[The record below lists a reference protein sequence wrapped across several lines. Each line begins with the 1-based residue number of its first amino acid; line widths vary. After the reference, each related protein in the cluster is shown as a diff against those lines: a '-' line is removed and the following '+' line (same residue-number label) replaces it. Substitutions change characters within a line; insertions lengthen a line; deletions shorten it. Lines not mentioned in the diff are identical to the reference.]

1 MKPENLRRRGC
12 LLLGSIV
19 ILQAMVLVSLPA
31 STGSDPDVVD
41 NLDGTKTA
49 TWGFDDPLN
58 YTHSGVSVNGDVVE
72 LEQVNVSFSDATE
85 ADFLLAEGMENISV
99 DSGGWIELS
108 GNSGD
113 LISVGN
119 FSSGGGW
126 NYGTTPDIT
135 TDVNL
140 TAENAFLKH
149 SSGEVDVPLDSMD
162 DVFATGWGITGSG
175 GAIVGYDQENVI
187 HFEGAG
193 CINVSYDQFLPANPT
208 RWGGVSRSLVGG
220 QDWSAYNR
228 LVLQGQTNFTG
239 LSLLLYVNISDGA
252 VEQNLPAHQMTAG
265 WKAYSFSLETY
276 LGDLSSIQEV
286 RVLVTNV
293 TDPVLFYVD
302 DIRLTY
308 YKSFDQTAY
317 INQTFVKPDPTSG
330 QPYSVVL
337 TFDYLVENVQGVSL
351 FNATVR
357 VSNATSDFI
366 WNKTFVSTQQWT
378 SMYFDLS
385 SYMMAADT
393 YQISLSL
400 HLIVD
405 TSAVCQADLRFD
417 NVSIVWPDYN
427 DGWLASQVFDA
438 SFNTIWENISWVE
451 GPQDPACNVSV
462 RTRTGDTYPPNGSW
476 SPWSLQLTNS
486 SGESIQSPSARYI
499 QYNISLTT
507 MNASLTPIVDS
518 VTISGWQYSATG
530 FVRTMDF
537 TPAEPLVGW
546 REFNASHAIPPAC
559 DITYWYWDD
568 IASNWIST
576 TPGASLSALTAQNI
590 TIRANLMTTDTTVT
604 PQLYNMS
611 LDYEFLGALDH
622 IVIDPT
628 FWDGTAEDVHDFNA
642 TAYDAY
648 GHVLSMTFTWSTTDP
663 NGTIDSSGFY
673 APHDAGSWT
682 ITASAGGLWA
692 NATVNIAPAGIDR
705 LEMTPASW
713 AGTTDES
720 VDFDCRGN
728 DSKNNEVVITPT
740 WSTTDPLGIVGVT
753 GTYYPGSA
761 NASGSVWTVYCND
774 TISSMSAS
782 VPVTVTPGSLHTVR
796 VSPWSLG
803 TITTDDN
810 ITLYCY
816 GYDFFGN
823 FIGPADANWSLS
835 GNFGTISPE
844 RRSYAIF
851 DPVLA
856 GSVGNIT
863 ARHDDNLSATTDD
876 FLIIAGAL
884 ATLDV
889 IPDAVDLKVGQKQVF
904 LAVGYDADGNEVDI
918 APTQVVWTSNV
929 GSVTQNELKAQ
940 TISDSGW
947 MNATMSGVSAA
958 ASVRVRALAPPI
970 WDVLFFPWSAFIIIV
985 VLAVLVFAWRS
996 IREMYAVE
1004 DMFVVGNEGRLIVH
1018 RTRRL
1023 HADRDEDILAGMLTA
1038 IQEFIR
1044 DSFRED
1050 DELRRFEFGEKN
1062 IVIAKGSH
1070 IYAAAFFAGKVP
1082 KWTDSTL
1089 QAFVSDFETR
1099 YEFDKKKW
1107 SGDVTALED
1116 LDEMMALIVGVK
1128 EYKEGDWERK
1138 LK

>member
-1 MKPENLRRRGC
+1 MKPESLRRRSC
-12 LLLGSIV
+12 LLLVSV
-19 ILQAMVLVSLPA
+19 VVLQAAFLMGLPA
-31 STGSDPDVVD
+31 SSGSDPDVVD

-49 TWGFDDPLN
+49 TWDLDDPLN
-58 YTHSGVSVNGDVVE
+58 YSHSGVSVSGGVAE
-72 LEQVNVSFSDATE
+72 LERVNVSFTDTTEGDFLDAE
-85 ADFLLAEGMENISV
+85 ADHNISI
-99 DSGGWIELS
+99 DGGNFIELS

-113 LISVGN
+113 LISVGD
-119 FSSGGGW
+119 FSSSGPW
-126 NYGTTPDIT
+126 SDGTTPDIT
-135 TDVNL
+135 TGWNG

-149 SSGEVDVPLDSMD
+149 SSGEVDVQFDSMD
-162 DVFATGWGITGSG
+162 DIAGTGWSG
-175 GAIVGYDQENVI
+175 TVSP
-187 HFEGAG
+187 GAG
-193 CINVSYDQFLPANPT
+193 VTPNQETTIVIEGPGSLNVSYVPNGDPT
-208 RWGGVSRSLVGG
+208 RWGGVERGTGG
-220 QDWSAYNR
+220 NPDWSAYNR
-228 LVLQGQTNFTG
+228 VVFRGNTTYTG
-239 LSLLLYVNISDGA
+239 SDLLIFVNLSDG
-252 VEQNLPAHQMTAG
+252 VEQSLSALQMFPG
-265 WKAYSFSLETY
+265 WRYYSFSLLEFT
-276 LGDLSSIQEV
+276 GDLSSIATI
-286 RVLVTNV
+286 RVLATNV
-293 TDPVLFYVD
+293 TVPVLFYVD
-302 DIRLTY
+302 DIRLTFH
-308 YKSFDQTAY
+308 KSFGQTAY

-330 QPYSVVL
+330 QPHGVVL
-337 TFDYLVENVQGVSL
+337 TFDYLVETVQGASL
-351 FNATVR
+351 YNATVR
-357 VSNATSDFI
+357 VNNSGSDFT

-405 TSAVCQADLRFD
+405 TSAACQADLRFD
-417 NVSIVWPDYN
+417 NVSIIWPDYN

-438 SFNTIWENISWVE
+438 SFNTTWENISWVE
-451 GPQDPACNVSV
+451 GTQDPAYNVSV

-476 SPWSLQLTNS
+476 SPWSLPLTNS
-486 SGESIQSPSARYI
+486 SGEPIQDPSAKYI

-507 MNASLTPIVDS
+507 TNASLTPFVNS
-518 VTISGWQYSATG
+518 VTISGWQYSPTG

-628 FWDGTAEDVHDFNA
+628 FWSGTAEDVHDFDA

-648 GHVLSMTFTWSTTDP
+648 GHVLSMTFTWTTTDVNGSVDP
-663 NGTIDSSGFY
+663 NGMY
-673 APHDAGSWT
+673 VPHDAGSWI

-692 NATVNIAPAGIDR
+692 NATVDIAPALINS
-705 LEMTPASW
+705 LEITPASW

-720 VDFDCRGN
+720 VDFDCRGYDN
-728 DSKNNEVVITPT
+728 KSNEVVITPV
-740 WSTTDPLGIVGVT
+740 WNTTDPLGIVGVT
-753 GTYYPGSA
+753 GIYYPGSA
-761 NASGSVWTVYCND
+761 NTSGSVWTVYCND
-774 TISSMSAS
+774 TNSSMSAS
-782 VPVTVTPGSLHTVR
+782 VQVTVTPGALRIVR
-796 VSPWSLG
+796 VFPWSLG

-816 GYDFFGN
+816 GYDFFDN
-823 FIGPADANWSLS
+823 FIGPVNANWSLS

-844 RRSYAIF
+844 RRNYAVF
-851 DPVLA
+851 DPILA
-856 GSVGNIT
+856 VSVGNIT
-863 ARHDDNLSATTDD
+863 ARHDDNLSAVTDD
-876 FLIIAGAL
+876 FLIVPGAL
-884 ATLDV
+884 ATLEV
-889 IPDAVDLKVGQKQVF
+889 IPDTVDLKVGQKQVF
-904 LAVGYDADGNEVDI
+904 LAVGYDGDGNEVEI
-918 APTQVVWTSNV
+918 APIQVVWTSNV

-947 MNATMSGVSAA
+947 MNATVSGVTAS

-970 WDVLFFPWSAFIIIV
+970 WDVLFFPWSAFILIV
-985 VLAVLVFAWRS
+985 VLAVLIFAWRS

-1004 DMFVVGNEGRLIVH
+1004 DMFIVGNEGRLIAH

-1050 DELRRFEFGEKN
+1050 DQLRTFEFGEKK
-1062 IVIAKGSH
+1062 ILIAKGSH
-1070 IYAAAFFAGKVP
+1070 IYAAAFFAGNP
-1082 KWTDSTL
+1082 PRWAESTMA
-1089 QAFVSDFETR
+1089 AFVTDFETR
-1099 YEFDKKKW
+1099 YGFHEKKW
-1107 SGDVTALED
+1107 SGDVTSLED

-1128 EYKEGDWERK
+1128 KYKEGDWERK

>member
-1 MKPENLRRRGC
+1 M
-12 LLLGSIV
+12 S
-19 ILQAMVLVSLPA
+19 S
-31 STGSDPDVVD
+31 GSDPDVVD

-49 TWGFDDPLN
+49 TWELEDPAN
-58 YTHSGVSVNGDVVE
+58 FTYAGVSVSGGAAALKRVNMSFNDTTEGDF
-72 LEQVNVSFSDATE
+72 LNAE
-85 ADFLLAEGMENISV
+85 ADHNISV
-99 DSGGWIELS
+99 DAGNFIELS

-119 FSSGGGW
+119 FSSGGPW

-135 TDVNL
+135 TGWNG
-140 TAENAFLKH
+140 TTENAFLNH
-149 SSGEVDVPLDSMD
+149 SSAEIDSQFDSMNNIL
-162 DVFATGWGITGSG
+162 ATGWEGIGIPGASRFQDDINYTEPTGSMK
-175 GAIVGYDQENVI
+175 VSFNP
-187 HFEGAG
+187 AG
-193 CINVSYDQFLPANPT
+193 NPSN
-208 RWGGVSRSLVGG
+208 WGGGKRTLGGG
-220 QDWSAYNR
+220 QDWSMYNT
-228 LVLQGQTNFTG
+228 LALQGNTTFGGSG
-239 LSLLLYVNISDGA
+239 LTLYLNLSDGIID
-252 VEQNLPAHQMTAG
+252 QSLPGQEMTGG
-265 WKAYSFSLETY
+265 WRVYRFQLQDFT
-276 LGDLSSIQEV
+276 GDLSSITDV

-293 TDPVLFYVD
+293 TVPVFFYVD
-302 DIRLTY
+302 DIHLTFH
-308 YKSFDQTAY
+308 KSFEQTAC

-330 QPYSVVL
+330 QPHGVVL

-351 FNATVR
+351 YNATVR
-357 VSNATSDFI
+357 VNNSGSDFT

-405 TSAVCQADLRFD
+405 TPAACQTDLRFD
-417 NVSIVWPDYN
+417 NVSIIWPDHN
-427 DGWLASQVFDA
+427 DGWLASQFFDA

-451 GPQDPACNVSV
+451 GPQDPAYNVSV
-462 RTRTGDTYPPNGSW
+462 RTRTGDILPPDGSW
-476 SPWSLQLTNS
+476 SPWSLPLTNS
-486 SGESIQSPSARYI
+486 SGESIQSPSAKYI

-507 MNASLTPIVDS
+507 TNASLTPVVDS
-518 VTISGWQYSATG
+518 VTIAGWQYSSTG

-546 REFNASHAIPPAC
+546 REFNASHAIPPTC

-590 TIRANLMTTDTTVT
+590 TLKANLMTTDTTVT
-604 PQLYNMS
+604 PQLFNMS

-622 IVIDPT
+622 IVIDPI
-628 FWDGTAEDVHDFNA
+628 FWSGTAEDFHDFDA

-648 GHVLSMTFTWSTTDP
+648 GHVLSMTFTWTTTDLNGSVDP
-663 NGTIDSSGFY
+663 NGLY
-673 APHDAGSWT
+673 VPHDAGTWT
-682 ITASAGGLWA
+682 VTASAGGLWA
-692 NATVNIAPAGIDR
+692 NATVNIADAGISR
-705 LEMTPASW
+705 LEITPASW

-720 VDFDCRGN
+720 VDFDCEGF
-728 DSKNNEVVITPT
+728 DSKNNSVVITPA
-740 WSTTDPLGIVGVT
+740 WNTTDPLGIVGVT

-761 NASGSVWTVYCND
+761 NASGSIWTVYCND
-774 TISSMSAS
+774 TSSAMNAS
-782 VPVTVTPGSLHTVR
+782 VQVTVTPGALHTVR

-823 FIGPADANWSLS
+823 FIGPTDANWSLS
-835 GNFGTISPE
+835 GNFGSISPE
-844 RRSYAIF
+844 RRDYAVF

-884 ATLDV
+884 VTLEV
-889 IPDAVDLKVGQKQVF
+889 IPDTVDLKVGQKQVF

-918 APTQVVWTSNV
+918 APTQVIWTSNV

-940 TISDSGW
+940 TISDGGW
-947 MNATMSGVSAA
+947 MNATMSGVSAS

-985 VLAVLVFAWRS
+985 VLAVLIFVWRN

-1004 DMFVVGNEGRLIVH
+1004 DMFVVGNEGRLIAH

-1099 YEFDKKKW
+1099 YGFHEKKW

-1128 EYKEGDWERK
+1128 KYKEGDWERK

>member
-12 LLLGSIV
+12 LLLVSV
-19 ILQAMVLVSLPA
+19 VVLQAAFLVGLPV
-31 STGSDPDVVD
+31 SSGSDPAVRD
-41 NLDGTKTA
+41 NLDGTKSVLWELDEPANFTYA
-49 TWGFDDPLN
+49 
-58 YTHSGVSVNGDVVE
+58 GVSVSGGAAE
-72 LEQVNVSFSDATE
+72 LERVNVSFTDETEGDFLSAE
-85 ADFLLAEGMENISV
+85 ADHNISI
-99 DSGGWIELS
+99 DAGNFIDLS

-113 LISVGN
+113 LISVGD
-119 FSSGGGW
+119 FSSSGAW
-126 NYGTTPDIT
+126 SYGTTPDIT
-135 TDVNL
+135 TGWNG
-140 TAENAFLKH
+140 TTENAFLKH
-149 SSGEVDVPLDSMD
+149 SSGEVDVQFDSMD
-162 DVFATGWGITGSG
+162 DIAGTGWFSMSSPGSTAG
-175 GAIVGYDQENVI
+175 VIQETVI
-187 HFEGAG
+187 KVQGLG
-193 CINVSYDQFLPANPT
+193 SMNVSFNPFGDPT
-208 RWGGVSRSLVGG
+208 NWGGGRQTLVGG
-220 QDWSAYNR
+220 QDWTPYNR
-228 LVLQGQTNFTG
+228 IELQAATSFSG
-239 LSLLLYVNISDGA
+239 LGLQLYMNLSDG
-252 VEQNLPAHQMTAG
+252 VIEEDLPSAELTAS
-265 WKAYSFSLETY
+265 WSSCSFSLASFS
-276 LGDLSSIQEV
+276 GDVSSIQEV
-286 RVLVTNV
+286 KLLVTNV
-293 TDPVLFYVD
+293 SVPVLVYVD
-302 DIRLTY
+302 DVRLIHH
-308 YKSFDQTAY
+308 KSFNQISS

-330 QPYSVVL
+330 EPHGVVL

-351 FNATVR
+351 YNAAVR
-357 VSNATSDFI
+357 VNNSGSDFT
-366 WNKTFVSTQQWT
+366 WNKTFVSTQQWA

-405 TSAVCQADLRFD
+405 TSAACQANLRFD
-417 NVSIVWPDYN
+417 NVSIIWPDYN

-438 SFNTIWENISWVE
+438 FYNTIWVNISWVE
-451 GPQDPACNVSV
+451 GPQDPAYDVSV
-462 RTRTGDTYPPNGSW
+462 RTRTGNIHPPDGSW
-476 SPWSLQLTNS
+476 SPWSPQLTNS
-486 SGESIQSPSARYI
+486 SGESIQSPSAKYI

-507 MNASLTPIVDS
+507 TNASLTPIVNS
-518 VTISGWQYSATG
+518 VTIAGWQYSATG
-530 FVRTMDF
+530 FVRTMNF

-546 REFNASHAIPPAC
+546 REFNASHAIPPVC

-628 FWDGTAEDVHDFNA
+628 FWSGTAEEVHDFDA

-648 GHVLSMTFTWSTTDP
+648 GHILSMTFIWSTTDLNGSVDP
-663 NGTIDSSGFY
+663 NGMY
-673 APHDAGSWT
+673 LPHDAGSWT

-692 NATVNIAPAGIDR
+692 NATVNIEPAEINS
-705 LEMTPASW
+705 LEITPGSW

-728 DSKNNEVVITPT
+728 DSKGNEVVITPV
-740 WSTTDPLGIVGVT
+740 WNTTDPLGIVGVT

-774 TISSMSAS
+774 TSSAMNAS
-782 VPVTVTPGSLHTVR
+782 VQVTVTPGALHTVR

-803 TITTDDN
+803 TITTDDD
-810 ITLYCY
+810 ITLHCY

-823 FIGPADANWSLS
+823 FIGPTDANWSLS
-835 GNFGTISPE
+835 GNFGAISPE
-844 RRSYAIF
+844 RRNYAVF

-884 ATLDV
+884 ATLEV
-889 IPDAVDLKVGQKQVF
+889 IPDTVDLKVGQKQVF

-918 APTQVVWTSNV
+918 APTQVIWTSNV

-940 TISDSGW
+940 TISNSGW
-947 MNATMSGVSAA
+947 MNASVSGVSAS

-985 VLAVLVFAWRS
+985 VLAVLIFVWRS

-1004 DMFVVGNEGRLIVH
+1004 DMFVVGNEGRLIAH

-1050 DELRRFEFGEKN
+1050 DQLRRFEFGEKN

-1099 YEFDKKKW
+1099 YGFHEKKW

-1128 EYKEGDWERK
+1128 KYKEGDWERK